1 MKKLWLLGVLGG
13 LGYGLPTMGQ
23 VQDGTRYWGGTIT
36 ARGEAQSNKGEFDN
50 STSKG
55 NQYDISPELQWGKFT
70 NATTMIG
77 LGARYSFSWGKNS
90 AGSPSVSNSNSYIS
104 QSVTLLPFIRK
115 YKPLGERWAI
125 FLHAEIGPTYNWSK
139 SKSSFSGSD
148 YAKSHYWQ
156 YELSVKPGVVYFS
169 PKKNLAIEGYADVLS
184 LGASY
189 TNFPND
195 LGRNFNFATGF
206 STDFPSYFTVRIAK
220 YLPINAN

>member
-1 MKKLWLLGVLGG
+1 MLSALISLLGWTESRAQVQKGTKYLGG
-13 LGYGLPTMGQ
+13 T
-23 VQDGTRYWGGTIT
+23 VSVK
-36 ARGEAQSNKGEFDN
+36 GEVKNGKGEFDN
-50 STSKG
+50 STLKI
-55 NQYDISPELQWGKFT
+55 NEHTISPELQWGKFT

-77 LGARYSFSWGKNS
+77 LGARYGFSWVKYS
-90 AGSPSVSNSNSYIS
+90 SGSPASNSSSNIS

-115 YKPLGERWAI
+115 YKSLGERWAV

-139 SKSSFSGSD
+139 SKSTFSVSD
-148 YAKSHYWQ
+148 YNKSHNWQ
-156 YELSVKPGVVYFS
+156 YELSVKPGVVYFL

-195 LGRNFNFATGF
+195 SGRNFNFATGF

-220 YLPINAN
+220 YLPTNTN